1 MPQTQGPSSNQLR
14 KSIGNIIYKSIDH
27 FICLIKKK
35 YQIFAGFRRIYTYKS
50 KTILIKYCR
59 LTDYEKNTSAP
70 FHISVTPQAEHKAG
84 FAFEVN
90 CFPEYKTWDLQS
102 ARLLTRH
109 LRSPIPTTVSATT
122 QTWNVIGRGHKLE
135 LLVKLANITF

>member
-59 LTDYEKNTSAP
+59 LTDYEKNSWPLHHFTSASR
-70 FHISVTPQAEHKAG
+70 HRLSIKLGLRLRSTASQNTK
-84 FAFEVN
+84 
-90 CFPEYKTWDLQS
+90 PETCSQRGCLHAIC
-102 ARLLTRH
+102 ARLYQQQFQPQHR
-109 LRSPIPTTVSATT
+109 R
-122 QTWNVIGRGHKLE
+122 E
-135 LLVKLANITF
+135 M